1 MHTSLTHCRA
11 LPVFGWGAPV
21 LSGCFMRSLLSLS
34 ALILASSVAVAAP
47 AHKEEP
53 TQSTTFAS
61 RQTTTE
67 KQATGVYDLSV
78 LPVFTGSVVQFLPAP
93 HGGIVGFVLNDGT
106 QVFVSPEQAHTFA
119 GLIKVGDKVNIRGI
133 KGQVL
138 PIIRA
143 FSVSSPRGRTVQD
156 SFIEMP
162 LHSPEMIAGP
172 DLVLHGEVW
181 MPLYDAGGHLSGAVL
196 KDHSVIYLSPREA
209 GRVANLLQAGQTL
222 YAVGGGSSGDLGIA
236 IDAREI
242 GPAADKLIGIAVG
255 NVPPP
260 GPAPGSPGYD
270 LIPGADEH

>member
-1 MHTSLTHCRA
+1 MQTSLTHCRA
-11 LPVFGWGAPV
+11 LPVLGQGAPV

-47 AHKEEP
+47 VHKGEQAHGAP
-53 TQSTTFAS
+53 FAS

-78 LPVFTGSVVQFLPAP
+78 LPVFTGNVVQFLPAP
-93 HGGIVGFVLNDGT
+93 HGGIVGFVLDDGT
-106 QVFVSPEQAHTFA
+106 QVFVSAAQAHTFA
-119 GLIKVGDKVNIRGI
+119 GLVKVGDKVDIRGL

-138 PIIRA
+138 PIMRA
-143 FSVSSPRGRTVQD
+143 FSVTSPRGRTVQD

-181 MPLYDAGGHLSGAVL
+181 MPLYDVGGNLSGAVL

-209 GRVANLLQAGQTL
+209 ARVASLLKPGQTL

-242 GPAADKLIGIAVG
+242 GPAVDKLVNITVG

-260 GPAPGSPGYD
+260 GPAPGTPGYD
-270 LIPGADEH
+270 IIPGADEH

>member
-1 MHTSLTHCRA
+1 
-11 LPVFGWGAPV
+11 
-21 LSGCFMRSLLSLS
+21 MRFLLSLS
-34 ALILASSVAVAAP
+34 GLILASSVAVAAP
-47 AHKEEP
+47 AHKGGGS
-53 TQSTTFAS
+53 STASFAS

-67 KQATGVYDLSV
+67 KQATGVYDLSA

-93 HGGIVGFVLNDGT
+93 HGGVVGFVLNDGT

-119 GLIKVGDKVNIRGI
+119 GLVKVGDKVEIRGI

-143 FSVSSPRGRTVQD
+143 FSVANPRGRTVQD

-181 MPLYDAGGHLSGAVL
+181 MPLYDVGGHLCGAIL

-209 GRVANLLQAGQTL
+209 GRVVDLLRPGQTL
-222 YAVGGGSSGDLGIA
+222 YAVGGGSSGDLGVA

-242 GPAADKLIGIAVG
+242 GPASDKLISIAVG
-255 NVPPP
+255 NTPPP
-260 GPAPGSPGYD
+260 GPAPGSAGYD
-270 LIPGADEH
+270 IIPGADEH